1 MSIPPMAELEILS
14 QGDEVVQGYTVDTNA
29 AWIAQRA
36 TELGLAVG
44 RHSSVGDDP
53 AAIAGLLFEAAE
65 RATEVVCT
73 GGLGPTDD
81 DHTADAVAAAFG
93 LELREHPLALEQI
106 RARYA
111 TFGRELDITGQRQ
124 ARVPVG
130 ARLLENRWGTAPGFV
145 VERWPCR
152 LWFLPGVPREMT
164 KMMEHHVIPGWRQRY
179 PELEPG
185 RLITL
190 RCVGLG
196 ESRAQLLV
204 RGLEHPA
211 VRMGFRAVLPEVQIK
226 LRFEPGA
233 EEGFVQEHTA
243 RVREAVAAWVFSVDD
258 STVPGSGGSIEEVV
272 GRALLARCETVATA
286 ESCTA
291 GRVAA
296 ALTRM
301 PGSSAWLLEG
311 VVVYS
316 NAAKERL
323 CGVPEATL
331 IEHGAVSE
339 PVARV
344 LAEGVRARSG
354 ATWGLATTGIA
365 GPGGGT
371 EDKPVGTV
379 HIAVAGPSGTEH
391 RQLRLPG
398 AREQVMERS
407 VAAVLD
413 LLLEHL
419 VSSQDEDAGAQ
430 GR

>member
-1 MSIPPMAELEILS
+1 MSTPPMAELEILS

-36 TELGLAVG
+36 TALGLAVG
-44 RHSSVGDDP
+44 RHASVGDDP

-65 RATEVVCT
+65 RVTEVVCS

-93 LELREHPLALEQI
+93 LELREHPVALEQI

-111 TFGRELDITGQRQ
+111 TFGRELDVTGQRQ
-124 ARVPVG
+124 ARIPVG

-152 LWFLPGVPREMT
+152 LWFLPGVPREMNR
-164 KMMEHHVIPGWRQRY
+164 MMEVHVIPGWRKRY
-179 PELEPG
+179 PQLDPG
-185 RLITL
+185 RLLTV

-196 ESRAQLLV
+196 ESRAQLLL

-211 VRMGFRAVLPEVQIK
+211 VRLGFRAVLPEVQVK

-233 EEGFVQEHTA
+233 EEAFVAEQVA
-243 RVREAVAAWVFSVDD
+243 RVRAAVAPWEFAVED
-258 STVPGSGGSIEEVV
+258 STQPGSGGSIEEVV
-272 GRALLARCETVATA
+272 GRALLARGETVATA

-296 ALTRM
+296 ALTRKA
-301 PGSSAWLLEG
+301 GSSAWMLEG
-311 VVVYS
+311 AVVYS

-323 CGVPEATL
+323 CGVPAAMLEA
-331 IEHGAVSE
+331 HGAVSE
-339 PVARV
+339 PVARA
-344 LAEGVRARSG
+344 LAEGVRARAG

-371 EDKPVGTV
+371 DDKPVGTV
-379 HIAVAGPSGTEH
+379 HIAVAGPSGTTH
-391 RQLRLPG
+391 RLLRLPG
-398 AREQVMERS
+398 ARERVMDRS
-407 VAAVLD
+407 VAAVLK
-413 LLLEHL
+413 LLLDDL
-419 VSSQDEDAGAQ
+419 A
-430 GR
+430 

>member
-1 MSIPPMAELEILS
+1 MSPIPPVAELEILS

-44 RHSSVGDDP
+44 RHASVGDDP
-53 AAIAGLLFEAAE
+53 AAIAGLLFEAAD
-65 RATEVVCT
+65 RATEIVCT

-93 LELREHPLALEQI
+93 LALRVHPQALEQI

-111 TFGRELDITGQRQ
+111 TFGRELDVTGQRQ
-124 ARVPVG
+124 ARIPAG

-152 LWFLPGVPREMT
+152 LWFLPGVPREM
-164 KMMEHHVIPGWRQRY
+164 KRMMEAHVIPGWRKRY
-179 PELEPG
+179 PQLEAG
-185 RLITL
+185 RLVTV

-196 ESRAQLLV
+196 ESRAQLLL

-211 VRMGFRAVLPEVQIK
+211 VRLGFRAAVPEVQIK
-226 LRFEPGA
+226 LRFEADADEAFVA
-233 EEGFVQEHTA
+233 EYVEQVRGVVERWAYTVQ
-243 RVREAVAAWVFSVDD
+243 D
-258 STVPGSGGSIEEVV
+258 STVPGSGGSLEGVV
-272 GRALLARCETVATA
+272 GRALLARGETVATA

-296 ALTRM
+296 ALTRK
-301 PGSSAWLLEG
+301 PGSSAWMLEG
-311 VVVYS
+311 AVVYS

-323 CGVPEATL
+323 CGVPAAMLE
-331 IEHGAVSE
+331 EHGAVSE
-339 PVARV
+339 PVA
-344 LAEGVRARSG
+344 LALAQGVRQRSG

-379 HIAVAGPSGTEH
+379 HIAVAGPEGTAH
-391 RQLRLPG
+391 RLLRLPG
-398 AREQVMERS
+398 DRQHVMDLS
-407 VAAVLD
+407 VASVLK
-413 LLLEHL
+413 LLHEQL
-419 VSSQDEDAGAQ
+419 S
-430 GR
+430 